1 MYPPIHSSQILRYNE
16 TSPKGMEVNIED
28 QYIVAAFIN
37 IIFNLSCLVSILNS
51 PSFRGSE
58 DSKGRNFSRWCCHG
72 WFVAGLGESNR
83 KVL

>member
-1 MYPPIHSSQILRYNE
+1 MYPPIHFSQILRYNE

-37 IIFNLSCLVSILNS
+37 TIFNLSCLVLILNS

-58 DSKGRNFSRWCCHG
+58 DYS
-72 WFVAGLGESNR
+72 
-83 KVL
+83 